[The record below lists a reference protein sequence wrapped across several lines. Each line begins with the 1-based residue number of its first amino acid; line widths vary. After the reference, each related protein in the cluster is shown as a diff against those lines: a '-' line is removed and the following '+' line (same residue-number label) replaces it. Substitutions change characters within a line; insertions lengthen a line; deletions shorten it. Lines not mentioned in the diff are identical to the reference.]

1 MDDISPVVDIPPVY
15 TSMIPLF
22 LESIR
27 TKKTTEREIRRSHKR
42 LKQITQFIDGLI
54 QYRKS
59 IGRELTINEASVDAL
74 IKEEIH
80 PYLRQMIYTDVI
92 DEENRSWEKIHTV
105 DDEAKIRLRL
115 NLARDFFKWVLT
127 HTKGDEAMKQA
138 QTESVSVNNQEAMP
152 QQKGGKGGAEM
163 EAGQKAS
170 KQIKLTIYPDKAL
183 EEDIRLLAGIDG
195 IPVSKFILKVIM
207 QEVNNRRDDLNVIR
221 SIRAKRG

>member
-152 QQKGGKGGAEM
+152 QQKGSAEM
-163 EAGQKAS
+163 EVGQNAS
-170 KQIKLTIYPDKAL
+170 KQLKLTIYPDKAL
-183 EEDIRLLAGIDG
+183 ESDIKDLAALEGL
-195 IPVSKFILKVIM
+195 PVSKFILQLIR
-207 QEVNNRRDDLNVIR
+207 QEVNSRREDLDVIR
-221 SIRAKRG
+221 RLRAKRA

>member
-59 IGRELTINEASVDAL
+59 IGRELTINEASIDAL

-80 PYLRQMIYTDVI
+80 PYLRQIVYTDVI
-92 DEENRSWEKIHTV
+92 DEENRSWEKIHTS
-105 DDEAKIRLRL
+105 DDEAKIRVRL

-127 HTKGDEAMKQA
+127 HTKGGETM
-138 QTESVSVNNQEAMP
+138 NQEDMP
-152 QQKGGKGGAEM
+152 SQSDSVGTDSD
-163 EAGQKAS
+163 AGQKPS
-170 KQIKLTIYPDKAL
+170 KQIKITIYPDKTL
-183 EEDIRLLAGIDG
+183 KKDIEDLADVDG
-195 IPVSKFILKVIM
+195 MPVSKFILKVIQ
-207 QEVNNRRDDLNVIR
+207 QEVNNRREDLNVIR